1 MASDLT
7 PADVL
12 TILDRAEPYTPQAVT
27 LMRESRAT
35 GISPDMNAIATATS
49 DLVRYTKACAKFAGR
64 LTTLDPVPVEEPRIV
79 EAFSL

>member
-1 MASDLT
+1 MSDLT

-12 TILDRAEPYTPQAVT
+12 AILDQAEPYTPQAVT
-27 LMRESRAT
+27 LLRESRAT
-35 GISPDMNAIATATS
+35 GIAPDTNTIAAATS
-49 DLVRYTKACAKFAGR
+49 ELVRYTKACAKFAGR